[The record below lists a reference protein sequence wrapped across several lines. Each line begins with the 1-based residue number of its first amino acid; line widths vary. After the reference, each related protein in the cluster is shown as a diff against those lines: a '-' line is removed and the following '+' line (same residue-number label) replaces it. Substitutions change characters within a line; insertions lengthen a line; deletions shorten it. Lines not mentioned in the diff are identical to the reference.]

1 MKPSNVCGQ
10 ALFYLPFQLDPEQ
23 LDNLRPP
30 PAGDVSRERH
40 GSKGSIGSAKS
51 RDTIQ
56 FKKAAGY
63 LASY

>member
-1 MKPSNVCGQ
+1 M
-10 ALFYLPFQLDPEQ
+10 FYLPFQLDPEQ

-30 PAGDVSRERH
+30 PAGGVNRERH

-51 RDTIQ
+51 RDPIQ